1 MDNEI
6 RSGLGNVMKCLQF
19 SNRAAVCVGW
29 KDNPVRIESPKMGW
43 RQPRRRLC
51 PPRVGSLSHLIPGST
66 QVLSMDYG
74 LVCHQVPSHCGTVL
88 HWRQQAHSGRHSH
101 RVSSMTAS

>member
-1 MDNEI
+1 M
-6 RSGLGNVMKCLQF
+6 
-19 SNRAAVCVGW
+19 GW

-66 QVLSMDYG
+66 QVLSYG
-74 LVCHQVPSHCGTVL
+74 LVSHQVPSHLWNSVALETTGTQWSSQPSGLKYDSIIKEGMFQTMNFAGWKV
-88 HWRQQAHSGRHSH
+88 RGQARKGS
-101 RVSSMTAS
+101 